1 MSYEPRL
8 FVSSNK
14 AAEELNLKRKKI

>member
-8 FVSSNK
+8 FVSSDN